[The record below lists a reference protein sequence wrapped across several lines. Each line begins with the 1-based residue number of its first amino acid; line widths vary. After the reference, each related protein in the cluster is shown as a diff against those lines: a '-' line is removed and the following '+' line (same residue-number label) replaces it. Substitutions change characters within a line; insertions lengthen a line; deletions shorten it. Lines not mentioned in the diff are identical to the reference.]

1 MYRVKFDG
9 VMEKFYSKKLT
20 DLVTTDGKP
29 FTATE
34 LKYTGEYD
42 AYGEEKKNPTDADWD
57 VAYAEMVA
65 AGVTVS
71 KEDMVKAVNNRNK
84 ATARSKGMQLAA
96 DAAGLVKPDIETDR
110 ELQIA
115 AIVKGLAGKKLTPE
129 AARARA
135 IAILDA
141 E

>member
-1 MYRVKFDG
+1 MYKVKFDG

-20 DLVTTDGKP
+20 DLNTTNGQP

-34 LKYTGEYD
+34 LKYVGEFD
-42 AYGEEKKNPTDADWD
+42 AYGEDKKNYTDADWD
-57 VAYAEMVA
+57 AAYDEMVK

-84 ATARSKGMQLAA
+84 ATARSKGMQIAA

-135 IAILDA
+135 IALLDA